1 MIQQVI
7 VVEGKSDIAR
17 VRQAVDADLI
27 ATGGY
32 ALRSAVIQDIRVAY
46 EKRGIIILTDPD
58 GPGEKIRSRLSVMF
72 PEALHAFVPKSEAST
87 EDDVG
92 IENASP
98 ESIRKALDKVRI
110 LYQESSHERSGNPCW
125 QSAGESM
132 KDANLAD
139 IKVVRYVLQR
149 FGIRAKHRLGQNFL
163 VRPDIVAEIAAA
175 AELAEGAF
183 VLEIGAGIGTLTQA
197 LAETGANVTTFEID
211 KSLENVLTHTLEAYN
226 NVHIIYEDVL
236 KANLKEILGDNNW
249 HAAANL
255 PYYITTPIL
264 LYLIQSELPISLFV
278 FMMQKE
284 VADRILAKAGSKDY
298 GALTLA
304 VQFGCTVERV
314 MDIPPAAFLP
324 HPAVTSTVLKIRRR
338 KEPAVKV
345 ADRKLFFRLVKMGFG
360 QRRKVFTN
368 AMKSGGISMELGK
381 KILERAGIDGGR
393 RGETFSM
400 EEYAALANAWD
411 ELVVNK

>member
-1 MIQQVI
+1 M
-7 VVEGKSDIAR
+7 
-17 VRQAVDADLI
+17 
-27 ATGGY
+27 
-32 ALRSAVIQDIRVAY
+32 
-46 EKRGIIILTDPD
+46 
-58 GPGEKIRSRLSVMF
+58 
-72 PEALHAFVPKSEAST
+72 
-87 EDDVG
+87 
-92 IENASP
+92 
-98 ESIRKALDKVRI
+98 
-110 LYQESSHERSGNPCW
+110 
-125 QSAGESM
+125 
-132 KDANLAD
+132 
-139 IKVVRYVLQR
+139 
-149 FGIRAKHRLGQNFL
+149 
-163 VRPDIVAEIAAA
+163 
-175 AELAEGAF
+175 
-183 VLEIGAGIGTLTQA
+183 
-197 LAETGANVTTFEID
+197 
-211 KSLENVLTHTLEAYN
+211 THTLEAYN

-264 LYLIQSELPISLFV
+264 LYLIQFELPISLFV

-304 VQFGCTVERV
+304 VQFDCTVERV

-345 ADRKLFFRLVKMGFG
+345 ADRELFFRLVKMGFG